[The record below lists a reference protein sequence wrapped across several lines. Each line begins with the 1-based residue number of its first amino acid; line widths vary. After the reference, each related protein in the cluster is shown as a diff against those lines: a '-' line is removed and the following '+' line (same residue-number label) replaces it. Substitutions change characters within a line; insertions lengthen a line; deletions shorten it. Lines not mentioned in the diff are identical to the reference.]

1 MKTSFK
7 LATSYMKRQRGKT
20 LALLVSVGLSVMLIF
35 STNVIRDSGYESEV
49 QEAKDLYGDYTVRFD
64 GIDKNSVDNLSK
76 QPEIKSLSK
85 IKYFCEIVNTDNGV
99 KLDLNSFD
107 KAYIDS
113 LKYEF
118 VQGRP
123 PSKDGEIV
131 IEEKALNQMGIKN
144 SLNKNMDFMLLNKYL
159 DDKVISQID
168 STNKSFKVVGIVK
181 KPDKYYE
188 SINGFKTQAFIY
200 KGSNLPIKT
209 EDTYKGTIY
218 LKSENDMSSFVQS
231 MIKKLNIDWGHIY
244 ENIELLQA
252 KSSNQANKINIRSI
266 INSVIL
272 VIVSIVTTYNI
283 FNIIL
288 ADMINQIGMMRAI
301 GMSKRKIKKM
311 FRVSSTIY
319 IILGTLL
326 GIVAGCIFSYIG
338 VFVVYGYS
346 SKIVIEPLSIILS
359 FTVSIIA
366 VSISNFITVRKSIK
380 ISIIDSI
387 RNSDKYKRKSKNIN
401 NKIKRSNKSILMK
414 FVVRNMLRN
423 KSRTVLTIIAI
434 SMVGTM
440 FIFNYSAMNLLNA
453 NPEIFGGV
461 GARSYG
467 NIDITL
473 SGNLSNTE
481 SLFYKIDDSIINKV
495 KDESNVNK
503 VEPNF
508 YNKGGYLLIEKDKLS
523 NDYLDELKRVGSNYN
538 KEYPLLVKGY
548 SDSLLKNRDSFI
560 KDKTNTKGL
569 KPSEYKQVIL
579 VNNFYSKLKHSF
591 SNLMSGVKVGDVL
604 EIKLPV
610 YKNGLEKYEN
620 FKVQVAGIMKDTYIS
635 SQDGDSTFKGG
646 QIILKE
652 EDYKELTNQKNYNRL
667 FIMSEKD
674 KLSSVEK
681 ELEKIVKNHSFTSI
695 GGKNE
700 DKKLTDELNG
710 PEERL
715 NAIHQFLI
723 FIILSVNIIFIVR
736 SNIIA
741 REKELSIFRAIG
753 MSSKSLKKII
763 LLESTLYGLI
773 SSILSTI
780 VATILYNRHIS
791 RMNNISLDGGF
802 TNTVEHHIPFK
813 YIIMFFI
820 ISVVMCLIS
829 VYFSKDKLDKSNI
842 VEGISKV

>member
-64 GIDKNSVDNLSK
+64 GIDKNSLDNLSK
-76 QPEIKSLSK
+76 QPEVKSLSNVN
-85 IKYFCEIVNTDNGV
+85 YFCEIVNTDNGV

-159 DDKVISQID
+159 DDKEIAQID

-266 INSVIL
+266 INSFIL

-311 FRVSSTIY
+311 FRVSSAIY

-326 GIVAGCIFSYIG
+326 GMVAGCIFSYIG

-366 VSISNFITVRKSIK
+366 VYISNFITVRKAIK
-380 ISIIDSI
+380 ISTIDSI

-467 NIDITL
+467 NVDITL
-473 SGNLSNTE
+473 SGDLSNTE

-495 KDESNVNK
+495 KDESRVNK

-548 SDSLLKNRDSFI
+548 SDSLFKNRDSFI
-560 KDKTNTKGL
+560 KDKTNIQDL
-569 KPSEYKQVIL
+569 RPSEYKQVIL

-591 SNLMSGVKVGDVL
+591 SNLMSDVKVGDIL

-620 FKVQVAGIMKDTYIS
+620 FKVQIAGIMKDTYIS

-652 EDYKELTNQKNYNRL
+652 KDYKELTNQKNYNRL

-681 ELEKIVKNHSFTSI
+681 ELEKIVKSHSFTSI

-715 NAIHQFLI
+715 NAIYQFLM

-773 SSILSTI
+773 SSILSTV
-780 VATILYNRHIS
+780 VATLLYNRHIS

-829 VYFSKDKLDKSNI
+829 AYFSKDKLDKSNI

>member
-20 LALLVSVGLSVMLIF
+20 TALLASVGLSVMLIF

-49 QEAKDLYGDYTVRFD
+49 QEAKNLYGDYTVRFD
-64 GIDKNSVDNLSK
+64 GIDKNLVDNLSK
-76 QPEIKSLSK
+76 QPEVKSLSNVN
-85 IKYFCEIVNTDNGV
+85 YFCEIVNTDNGV

-159 DDKVISQID
+159 DDKEIAQID

-288 ADMINQIGMMRAI
+288 ADMINQIGMIRAI
-301 GMSKRKIKKM
+301 GMYKRKIKKM
-311 FRVSSTIY
+311 FRISSAIY

-387 RNSDKYKRKSKNIN
+387 RNSDKYKKKSKNVN
-401 NKIKRSNKSILMK
+401 NKVKRSNKSILMK
-414 FVVRNMLRN
+414 FVIRNMLRN

-473 SGNLSNTE
+473 SGDISNTE

-495 KDESNVNK
+495 KDESNINK

-548 SDSLLKNRDSFI
+548 SDSLFKNRDSFI
-560 KDKTNTKGL
+560 KDKTNIQDL
-569 KPSEYKQVIL
+569 KPSEYRQVIL

-591 SNLMSGVKVGDVL
+591 SNLMSDVKVGDVL

-652 EDYKELTNQKNYNRL
+652 KDYKELTNQKDYNRL

-681 ELEKIVKNHSFTSI
+681 ELEKIVKNHSYTSI

-715 NAIHQFLI
+715 NAIHQFLM

-736 SNIIA
+736 SNVIA

>member
-20 LALLVSVGLSVMLIF
+20 MALLVSVGLSVMLIF

-64 GIDKNSVDNLSK
+64 RIDKNSVDTISK
-76 QPEIKSLSK
+76 QPEVKSSSNV
-85 IKYFCEIVNTDNGV
+85 KYFCEIVNTDNGV

-107 KAYIDS
+107 KDYMDS
-113 LKYEF
+113 LNYKI
-118 VQGRP
+118 VKGRAP
-123 PSKDGEIV
+123 TKDGEIV
-131 IEEKALNQMGIKN
+131 IEEKALEQMSINN
-144 SLNKNMDFMLLNKYL
+144 SLNKNIDFMLLNNYL
-159 DDKVISQID
+159 DDKEISQID
-168 STNKSFKVVGIVK
+168 STNKSFKIVGLVQ

-188 SINGFKTQAFIY
+188 TINGFKTQAFIY

-218 LKSENDMSSFVQS
+218 LKSENDMSNFVQS
-231 MIKKLNIDWGHIY
+231 MIEKLNIDWDHIY

-266 INSVIL
+266 INSIIL

-288 ADMINQIGMMRAI
+288 GDMINQIGMMRAI

-311 FRVSSTIY
+311 FRISSAIY

-326 GIVAGCIFSYIG
+326 GMVAGCIFSYIG
-338 VFVVYGYS
+338 VWVVYGYS

-366 VSISNFITVRKSIK
+366 VSISNFITVRKAIK

-387 RNSDKYKRKSKNIN
+387 RNSDKYKRKSRN
-401 NKIKRSNKSILMK
+401 NHNKVKRNNKSILMK
-414 FVVRNMLRN
+414 FVIRNMLRN
-423 KSRTVLTIIAI
+423 KSRTILTIVAI

-440 FIFNYSAMNLLNA
+440 FIFNYSAMNLLNT
-453 NPEIFGGV
+453 NPDIFGGV

-467 NIDITL
+467 NVDITL
-473 SGNLSNTE
+473 SGDSINTE
-481 SLFYKIDDSIINKV
+481 SLFYKIDNSIISKV
-495 KDESNVNK
+495 KNESSVNK

-508 YNKGGYLLIEKDKLS
+508 HNEGGYLLIEKDKLS
-523 NDYLDELKRVGSNYN
+523 NDYLDELKRIGFNYD
-538 KEYPLLVKGY
+538 KEYPLLAKGY
-548 SDSLLKNRDSFI
+548 SDNLLKNRDSFI
-560 KDKTNTKGL
+560 KDKENIKSL
-569 KPSEYKQVIL
+569 EPNEYKQVIL
-579 VNNFYSKLKHSF
+579 VNNFYSKGKNSF
-591 SNLMSGVKVGDVL
+591 SNVMGDVKVGDVL

-610 YKNGLEKYEN
+610 YKDGLEKYEN

-635 SQDGDSTFKGG
+635 SQDGDSTFKGC
-646 QIILKE
+646 QVILKE
-652 EDYKELTNQKNYNRL
+652 DDYKELTNQKDYNKL

-674 KLSSVEK
+674 KLSSAEK
-681 ELEKIVKNHSFTSI
+681 ELEKIIKNHSFTYM

-700 DKKLTDELNG
+700 DKKLTDKLNG

-715 NAIHQFLI
+715 NAIHQFLM

-773 SSILSTI
+773 SSILSTV
-780 VATILYNRHIS
+780 VATLLYNRHIS
-791 RMNNISLDGGF
+791 RMNDISLDGGF
-802 TNTVEHHIPFK
+802 TKTVEHHIPFK

-829 VYFSKDKLDKSNI
+829 VYFSKDKLDKSSI